1 MKANR
6 FTILVL
12 VLLCFGFTVI
22 TKTKVNIASNS
33 EVIIS
38 GKSNVNSFKC
48 KYNSQLIEDDIVVT
62 SIKSNDTKI
71 VLNNAKIVIKT
82 NGFDC
87 CNRMINKDFKT
98 ILKADDYDNI
108 IIELKE
114 IEMNGNCFITKLNI
128 EIAGKNK
135 VYEIPMT
142 FVEKTKN
149 VKGTL
154 RLNIKDFNLKSP
166 KKLFNL
172 IEVNDNVDIDFNL
185 FLQY

>member
-1 MKANR
+1 
-6 FTILVL
+6 
-12 VLLCFGFTVI
+12 
-22 TKTKVNIASNS
+22 
-33 EVIIS
+33 
-38 GKSNVNSFKC
+38 
-48 KYNSQLIEDDIVVT
+48 
-62 SIKSNDTKI
+62 
-71 VLNNAKIVIKT
+71 
-82 NGFDC
+82 
-87 CNRMINKDFKT
+87 MINKDFKA

-114 IEMNGNCFITKLNI
+114 IEVNGNCFMTKLNI

-172 IEVNDNVDIDFNL
+172 IEVNENVDIDFNL